1 MMTSAMGRWG
11 RTGRGVRS
19 GVCYAAAAFALV
31 LGSAFTAGAAD
42 VVVLKNGT
50 VLEGEIVESG
60 NTEVVLNT
68 GVKDV
73 PILRSEIRKLTEDKA
88 SRTEFARRFGMVK
101 RNDANAFFELHKWA
115 KEARLYSLADKAL
128 EATVTADPNHAQA
141 RKALGYVYYD
151 GVWMTAEEAEKSR
164 MGPTATATAGVAP
177 LAVGEPTAEQKELT
191 AEARKAQREYEA
203 RVAGL
208 ARTLVQ
214 KDAAASDLEA
224 AKVELLRDHEKA
236 GDTLLGV
243 LNFREVTD
251 EQTRLGALK
260 ALDLIKHKGANVSP
274 VLAWTAVMDPAEGVR
289 EKATAL
295 VKERKDEAATV
306 GILRHLIGA
315 FDKQGNVVNAPVRD
329 AAVKALRSI
338 DDARVLHTLAYYA
351 TLEMRPTV
359 TELASFNTRQI
370 DSYTVNQGA
379 AATVL
384 IPLSFPVQFPELRI
398 TRVRTT
404 VCAPASAYHALK
416 GD

>member
-1 MMTSAMGRWG
+1 MKRYAKR
-11 RTGRGVRS
+11 RS
-19 GVCYAAAAFALV
+19 GVWCVAASFALV

-88 SRTEFARRFGMVK
+88 SRAEFARRFGAVK

-115 KEARLYSLADKAL
+115 KETRLYSLADQAL
-128 EATVTADPNHAQA
+128 EATVKADPNHAQA

-164 MGPTATATAGVAP
+164 MGPTASASAAP

-191 AEARKAQREYEA
+191 AEARKAQREYEE
-203 RVAGL
+203 RIAGL
-208 ARTLVQ
+208 ARTLVR
-214 KDAAASDLEA
+214 KDATEAALEA

-251 EQTRLGALK
+251 ERARLGALK

-289 EKATAL
+289 EKATEL
-295 VKERKDEAATV
+295 VKERKDEAATA
-306 GILRHLIGA
+306 GIMRHLIGA

-329 AAVKALRSI
+329 AAVKALRRI

-359 TELASFNTRQI
+359 TELANFNTRQI

-379 AATVL
+379 TATVL

-404 VCAPASAYHALK
+404 VCAPASAYHALM

>member
-1 MMTSAMGRWG
+1 MKRYAMC
-11 RTGRGVRS
+11 RS
-19 GVCYAAAAFALV
+19 GAWCVAASFALV

-60 NTEVVLNT
+60 NAEVVLNT

-88 SRTEFARRFGMVK
+88 SRAEFARRFGMVK
-101 RNDANAFFELHKWA
+101 RNDANAFFELHKFA

-141 RKALGYVYYD
+141 RKALGYVYFA

-164 MGPTATATAGVAP
+164 MGPTAATGAAP

-191 AEARKAQREYEA
+191 AEARKAQRAYEE
-203 RVAGL
+203 RIAGL
-208 ARTLVQ
+208 ARTLAG
-214 KDAAASDLEA
+214 KDASEKDLEA
-224 AKVELLRDHEKA
+224 AKLELLRDHEKA

-251 EQTRLGALK
+251 EAARLGALK

-295 VKERKDEAATV
+295 VKERKDEAATA
-306 GILRHLIGA
+306 GIMRHLIGA

-338 DDARVLHTLAYYA
+338 GDERVLHTLAYYA

-384 IPLSFPVQFPELRI
+384 IPLSFPVQFPELRV